1 MTRRFA
7 SDLESPS
14 KRFEAFE
21 FSADD
26 QVVETQSAK
35 MMAKF
40 RNLMKKV
47 PSNAKNAKKKCLGS
61 PLTKYT
67 FLQYFAKEAKSPQ
80 KKISTV
86 LLLDDDSGTSADRQ
100 CGSSDSFHA
109 GTLAEDGTARRM
121 SGSDACA
128 LSSSSNHQSKQVF
141 IISDDNDRFEKC
153 SSSTLAVSPSENEA
167 PLEEQV
173 SKPSSG
179 GYARVEEATLN
190 LHLESRDS
198 RGAGNANKDSG
209 IEQLSCSVYEPHVDK
224 EEDTKSLDESANKP
238 FEVSYPE
245 GDPDA
250 VSISKRDLELLQ
262 PEKFINDTVVDFYI
276 QYLKSKIQPE
286 EKHRFHFFNSF
297 FFRKLADLDKDQSSA
312 CEGKAAFQGVHK
324 WTRKVN
330 VFEKDY
336 IFIPVNYSLH
346 WSLIVICHPGEVF
359 VLSNYLADEKIESLS
374 KVPCILHMDSIKGS
388 HRGLEKLVQRY
399 LCEEWKERHGDTS
412 EDDYSK
418 FLHLRFVALK
428 LPQQENSYD
437 CGLFL
442 LHYVECFLEEAP
454 VNFSPLEITKSSK
467 FLTKNWFRPE
477 EASAKRS
484 HIKKLI
490 CEILEDHSREALNA
504 DCTDKHPSSQG
515 MDETDKLE
523 TGMKFPEDLSSLTK
537 KVHGNSSSSNASGIE
552 ISLLGD
558 SPPVQVASRVMSL
571 MSPIEE
577 VDDSDDQI
585 ADSGVNVEDRQQGT
599 GLASKSLP
607 KSCFEK
613 RFRVARHIGGN
624 VDASSSGLQNLSA
637 VGIDENRSIMENE
650 ALNYPRKTDAPESSS
665 ENYKDYVVLDSQDE
679 DDVQGDYKDCVVLD
693 SQDEDSQDEDD
704 MQGDYKDCVVLD
716 SQDEDETQDDN
727 EVKYFSSSLENELSF
742 HQDPDSTQNI
752 DREGIQTR
760 VSRED
765 PESGSV
771 DQQPRKRR
779 RIARAGRRR
788 RLTPLLRRLHLFWPF
803 W

>member
-47 PSNAKNAKKKCLGS
+47 PRNAKNAKKKCLGS

-86 LLLDDDSGTSADRQ
+86 FLLDDDSGTSADRQ

-109 GTLAEDGTARRM
+109 GTLAEDGAARRM

-224 EEDTKSLDESANKP
+224 EEDTKSLDESADKP

-585 ADSGVNVEDRQQGT
+585 ADSGVNVEDCQQGT

-637 VGIDENRSIMENE
+637 VGIDVNRSIMENE

-679 DDVQGDYKDCVVLD
+679 DDIQGDYKDCVVLD
-693 SQDEDSQDEDD
+693 SQDEDD
-704 MQGDYKDCVVLD
+704 MPGDYKDCVVLD
-716 SQDEDETQDDN
+716 SQDEDEMQDDN

>member
-47 PSNAKNAKKKCLGS
+47 PRNAKNAKKKCLGS

-224 EEDTKSLDESANKP
+224 EEDTKSLDESAVKP

-346 WSLIVICHPGEVF
+346 WSLIVICHPGEV
-359 VLSNYLADEKIESLS
+359 VNIKDEKIESLS

-537 KVHGNSSSSNASGIE
+537 KVHGNSSSSNASGTE

>member
-47 PSNAKNAKKKCLGS
+47 PRNAKNAKKKCLGS

-109 GTLAEDGTARRM
+109 GTLAKDGAARRM

-224 EEDTKSLDESANKP
+224 EEDTKSLDESADKP

-346 WSLIVICHPGEVF
+346 WSLIVICHPGEVI
-359 VLSNYLADEKIESLS
+359 NIKDEKIESLS

-490 CEILEDHSREALNA
+490 CEILEDHSREALNT

-585 ADSGVNVEDRQQGT
+585 ADSRVNVEDCQQGT

-679 DDVQGDYKDCVVLD
+679 DDIQGDYKDCVVLD
-693 SQDEDSQDEDD
+693 SQDEEDEDD

-716 SQDEDETQDDN
+716 SQDEDEMQDDN

>member
-47 PSNAKNAKKKCLGS
+47 PRNAKNAKKKCLGS

-80 KKISTV
+80 KEISTV

-109 GTLAEDGTARRM
+109 GTLAEDGAARRM
-121 SGSDACA
+121 SGSGACA

-224 EEDTKSLDESANKP
+224 EEDTKSLDESADKP

-346 WSLIVICHPGEVF
+346 WSLIVICHPGEV
-359 VLSNYLADEKIESLS
+359 VNIKDEKIESLS

-585 ADSGVNVEDRQQGT
+585 ADSRVNVEDCQQGT

-679 DDVQGDYKDCVVLD
+679 DDIQGDYKDCVVLD
-693 SQDEDSQDEDD
+693 SQDEEDD

-716 SQDEDETQDDN
+716 SQDEDEMQDDN

>member
-7 SDLESPS
+7 SDLESTS

-40 RNLMKKV
+40 RNFMKKV
-47 PSNAKNAKKKCLGS
+47 PRNAKKAKKKCLGS
-61 PLTKYT
+61 PLTQYT

-109 GTLAEDGTARRM
+109 GTLAEDGAARRM
-121 SGSDACA
+121 SGSDACP

-141 IISDDNDRFEKC
+141 IISDDNDRFVKC
-153 SSSTLAVSPSENEA
+153 SSSTLAVSPLENEV
-167 PLEEQV
+167 PLEEQA

-190 LHLESRDS
+190 LHLKSRDS

-224 EEDTKSLDESANKP
+224 EEDTKSLDESADKP

-262 PEKFINDTVVDFYI
+262 PEKFINDTIVDFYI

-312 CEGKAAFQGVHK
+312 CEGKAAFQVVHK

-346 WSLIVICHPGEVF
+346 WSLIVICHPGEV
-359 VLSNYLADEKIESLS
+359 VNIKDEKIESLS

-388 HRGLEKLVQRY
+388 HRGLENLVRRY

-428 LPQQENSYD
+428 LPQQENSFD

-523 TGMKFPEDLSSLTK
+523 TGMKCPEDLSSLTK

-585 ADSGVNVEDRQQGT
+585 ADSPVNVEDCQQGT

-613 RFRVARHIGGN
+613 RFRVARHMGGN
-624 VDASSSGLQNLSA
+624 VDASNSGLQNLSA
-637 VGIDENRSIMENE
+637 VGMDENRSIMENE

-679 DDVQGDYKDCVVLD
+679 DDMQGDYKDCVVLD
-693 SQDEDSQDEDD
+693 SPDEDD

-716 SQDEDETQDDN
+716 SQDEDEMQDDN
-727 EVKYFSSSLENELSF
+727 EVKYFSSSLENEPSF
-742 HQDPDSTQNI
+742 HQDSDSIQNI

-771 DQQPRKRR
+771 DQQPRKRQ
-779 RIARAGRRR
+779 RITRARRRR
-788 RLTPLLRRLHLFWPF
+788 RLTPLLRGLHLFWSF

>member
-47 PSNAKNAKKKCLGS
+47 PRNAKNAKKKCLGS

-109 GTLAEDGTARRM
+109 GTLAEDGAARRM

-179 GYARVEEATLN
+179 GYARFEEATLN

-224 EEDTKSLDESANKP
+224 EEDTKSLDESADKP

-262 PEKFINDTVVDFYI
+262 PEKFINDTIVDFYI

-312 CEGKAAFQGVHK
+312 CEGKAAFQGVRK

-346 WSLIVICHPGEVF
+346 WSLIVICHPGEV
-359 VLSNYLADEKIESLS
+359 VNIKDEKIESLS
-374 KVPCILHMDSIKGS
+374 KVPCILHMDSIKGR
-388 HRGLEKLVQRY
+388 HRGLENLVQRY

-412 EDDYSK
+412 KDDYSK

-428 LPQQENSYD
+428 LPQQENSFD

-467 FLTKNWFRPE
+467 FLTKNWFHPE

-490 CEILEDHSREALNA
+490 SEIFEDHSREALNA

-515 MDETDKLE
+515 IDETDKLE
-523 TGMKFPEDLSSLTK
+523 TGMKFPEDQSSLTK
-537 KVHGNSSSSNASGIE
+537 KVHGNSSSSSATGIE

-558 SPPVQVASRVMSL
+558 SPPVQVASQVMSL

-585 ADSGVNVEDRQQGT
+585 ADSRVNVEDCQQGT

-679 DDVQGDYKDCVVLD
+679 DDIQGDYKDCVVL
-693 SQDEDSQDEDD
+693 DSQDEDD

-716 SQDEDETQDDN
+716 SQDEDEMQDDN

-752 DREGIQTR
+752 DREGIQTL

-779 RIARAGRRR
+779 RITRAGRRR